1 MDFIFSASILASF
14 LAGLVALFAPC
25 CITVV
30 LPAYLASTL
39 KRRHRVVGL
48 TLVFFAGLAVV
59 LVPIAL
65 GAAWLASIFRD
76 FHRELY
82 LIGGVLMLIFAWS
95 AARGLK
101 LPFSFHPRLAA
112 LDPARPASVFAIGV
126 FSGAATAC
134 CAPVLAG
141 VLTLSVLSGSF
152 LKALIVAF
160 AYVAGMIFPLLL
172 AAFFYDRFNLGESRL
187 FKGLAAPRLSAAIFL
202 ILGIIFILMGVLSDG
217 YWAPGYQTAI
227 SNYLNSVSTV
237 AMNRLAFLPDWAWG
251 LLIIIILIFLFRR
264 PQKLD
269 AKKDEPENANSKIN
283 DCCHPHD
290 HSNR

>member
-1 MDFIFSASILASF
+1 MDVIFSASILASF

-30 LPAYLASTL
+30 LPAYLASAL
-39 KRRHRVVGL
+39 KRRHQVVGL

-65 GAAWLASIFRD
+65 GAAWLASVFRD

-82 LIGGVLMLIFAWS
+82 LIGGALMIVFAWS

-101 LPFSFHPRLAA
+101 LPFSFHPRLSA

-141 VLTLSVLSGSF
+141 ALTLSVLSGSF
-152 LKALIVAF
+152 LKALIVAL

-172 AAFFYDRFNLGESRL
+172 AAFFYDRFNLGENRL
-187 FKGLAAPRLSAAIFL
+187 FKGLATPSLSAVIFL
-202 ILGIIFILMGVLSDG
+202 ILGLIFISMGIVSDG
-217 YWAPGYQTAI
+217 YWAPGFQVAVG
-227 SNYLNSVSTV
+227 SYLNIWSTA

-251 LLIIIILIFLFRR
+251 LLILIVFILLFRR
-264 PQKLD
+264 
-269 AKKDEPENANSKIN
+269 AKAKTNEEKEKNSKIN

-290 HSNR
+290 HSNH